1 MLTQLFGNTVILTT
15 QFEFLS
21 IDDKVSVEP
30 EYYYTDRFKF
40 FDFWYNPQQNWLP
53 QLAFAI
59 SDYYHEL
66 SGTPGDKRTTASKML
81 QSLSD
86 RKHQSKPTEPLTW
99 KKPRKKLRKKQ
110 KPKPKPVC
118 FAQSLAHSRLF
129 PPHAHGCSD
138 SSGLPLI

>member
-1 MLTQLFGNTVILTT
+1 MKHLFYGLKGSGKIEQTAQKMLTQLFGNNVILTT

-66 SGTPGDKRTTASKML
+66 SGTPGDKRTTASKLL

-86 RKHQSKPTEPLTW
+86 RKTSEQTDRTSNVEEAAEEAKTE
-99 KKPRKKLRKKQ
+99 
-110 KPKPKPVC
+110 
-118 FAQSLAHSRLF
+118 A
-129 PPHAHGCSD
+129 
-138 SSGLPLI
+138 